1 LFYSV
6 TSTENYW
13 SSATENGQAL
23 QRLTVVLVKPR
34 TMSESNSQPKEGTAS
49 DPASGGTE
57 LKECIVC
64 GAIGL
69 PERIS
74 NHDCE
79 DFLAYKEE
87 RR

>member
-1 LFYSV
+1 MFYSV
-6 TSTENYW
+6 TSTEDYW

-34 TMSESNSQPKEGTAS
+34 TMSKSNSQPKEPTAS
-49 DPASGGTE
+49 ESSSDRTE
-57 LKECIVC
+57 LHECIVC
-64 GAIGL
+64 GAVGL
-69 PERIS
+69 SERIS

-79 DFLAYKEE
+79 NFLAYKEE

>member
-6 TSTENYW
+6 ISTENYW

-34 TMSESNSQPKEGTAS
+34 TMSKSNPQQKEPTAS
-49 DPASGGTE
+49 DSASGGTE
-57 LKECIVC
+57 LHECIVC
-64 GAIGL
+64 GAVGL

>member
-6 TSTENYW
+6 TLTESYW
-13 SSATENGQAL
+13 SSATEYGQAL

-34 TMSESNSQPKEGTAS
+34 TMSKSNSQPKESTAS
-49 DPASGGTE
+49 DSASGRTE
-57 LKECIVC
+57 LHECIVC
-64 GAIGL
+64 GAVGL
-69 PERIS
+69 SERIS

>member
-6 TSTENYW
+6 TPTENYW
-13 SSATENGQAL
+13 SSATEGGQAL

-34 TMSESNSQPKEGTAS
+34 TMSQSNSQPKEPTAS
-49 DPASGGTE
+49 ESSSGSTE
-57 LKECIVC
+57 LHECMVC
-64 GAIGL
+64 GAVGL

-79 DFLAYKEE
+79 DFLAYNEE